1 MAFELPALPYAY
13 DALEPYVD
21 AQTMHLHH
29 DKHHQTYTDNANA
42 AVAKVPPLAGKSAEE
57 ILINLATVP
66 EEFRGPIRNNVG
78 GFYNHEL
85 FWNIMGPN
93 GGAPAG
99 KLAEA
104 IKSTFGDLAQLQE
117 KINDAGAKQFGS
129 GWTWLALGK
138 DGLHVLSSA
147 NQDSPLSQGLYPVLG
162 NDVWEHAYYLKYQ
175 NRRAEYL
182 KAWWNV
188 VNWAKV
194 GERYEAALKR

>member
-1 MAFELPALPYAY
+1 MK
-13 DALEPYVD
+13 
-21 AQTMHLHH
+21 LHH

-42 AVAKVPPLAGKSAEE
+42 AVTKVPPLAGKSAEE

-78 GFYNHEL
+78 GFYNHEM

-129 GWTWLALGK
+129 GWAWLALGK
-138 DGLHVLSSA
+138 DGLKVLSTA
-147 NQDSPLSQGLYPVLG
+147 NQDSPLSQGLYPILG

>member
-29 DKHHQTYTDNANA
+29 DKHHQTYTDNANV

-57 ILINLATVP
+57 ILIHLATVP

-117 KINDAGAKQFGS
+117 KINDAGTKQFGS

-138 DGLHVLSSA
+138 DGLKVLSTA
-147 NQDSPLSQGLYPVLG
+147 NQDSPLSQGLYPILG
-162 NDVWEHAYYLKYQ
+162 NDVWEHASYLKYQ

-194 GERYEAALKR
+194 GERYEAALKK